1 MKRKSLEWR
10 ITITFTLM
18 IIILSLFI
26 SATIIASYR
35 TVLDNRSQ
43 EVLNDNVER
52 MVSELKENPELVN
65 ALISGDD
72 SAMLEEFFLPVDV
85 TLYDVPFEDMMYELR
100 HVFILLP
107 VFVMF
112 TLFFGY
118 YMTGWFLRSINEM
131 YHMAKNTRISGKMEH
146 QFKLPESREEIHELA
161 ETISGMFDSSEKQDE
176 AEKQFSSNVSHE
188 LRTPVS
194 VILAECDYA
203 LEDAKTREDLLQ
215 TVASIQEQGYR
226 MKRMIQELFIFTRIQ
241 QSSEKYP
248 KQMTDI
254 RQVTETVVEDFQYIA
269 DEKNIRIESN
279 MDDISMEANPELFTL
294 MVNNLIQNA
303 CKYGKEN
310 GRILVGLKADG
321 DRIILSVTDDGMGIM
336 KEDLPYVWERFY
348 RSPGV
353 REQEGA
359 GLGLSIVR
367 EIAGYHNG
375 ITDVKSEYGKGST
388 FTVIF

>member
-1 MKRKSLEWR
+1 M
-10 ITITFTLM
+10 
-18 IIILSLFI
+18 
-26 SATIIASYR
+26 
-35 TVLDNRSQ
+35 
-43 EVLNDNVER
+43 
-52 MVSELKENPELVN
+52 
-65 ALISGDD
+65 
-72 SAMLEEFFLPVDV
+72 PVDV

-100 HVFILLP
+100 HVFILIP
-107 VFVMF
+107 VFVLF

-146 QFKLPESREEIHELA
+146 KFKLPESREEIHELA

-203 LEDAKTREDLLQ
+203 LEDAKTREELLQ

-269 DEKNIRIESN
+269 DEKNIRIESS

-303 CKYGKEN
+303 CKYGREN
-310 GRILVGLKADG
+310 GRIIVGLKSDG
-321 DRIILSVTDDGMGIM
+321 DKIILSVADDGMGIM